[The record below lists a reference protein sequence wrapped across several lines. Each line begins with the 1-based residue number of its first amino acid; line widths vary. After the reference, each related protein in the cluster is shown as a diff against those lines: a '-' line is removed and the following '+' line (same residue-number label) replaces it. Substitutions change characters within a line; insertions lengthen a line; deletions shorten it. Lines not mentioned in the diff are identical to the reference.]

1 MPNHEKVHWEN
12 AYSVGIKDIDKQ
24 HKKLFELVNKL
35 YDLNDNANI
44 KEEIRDILYAFSDY
58 TKVHFKDE
66 EDYMKSISYP
76 ELEKHKEIHERI
88 VESLSNIIHTP
99 ATLNI
104 VKSKMR
110 VVAKRVLIE
119 HIVNEDF
126 KIGLYA
132 REHKAKAEIYNLD
145 DEDVENRVL

>member
-1 MPNHEKVHWEN
+1 M
-12 AYSVGIKDIDKQ
+12 
-24 HKKLFELVNKL
+24 
-35 YDLNDNANI
+35 
-44 KEEIRDILYAFSDY
+44 
-58 TKVHFKDE
+58 
-66 EDYMKSISYP
+66 
-76 ELEKHKEIHERI
+76 
-88 VESLSNIIHTP
+88 ESLSNIIHTP

>member
-66 EDYMKSISYP
+66 EDYMNP
-76 ELEKHKEIHERI
+76 
-88 VESLSNIIHTP
+88 SLIPN
-99 ATLNI
+99 
-104 VKSKMR
+104 
-110 VVAKRVLIE
+110 
-119 HIVNEDF
+119 
-126 KIGLYA
+126 
-132 REHKAKAEIYNLD
+132 
-145 DEDVENRVL
+145 